1 MICDLCFVGLWEVSM
16 CPMCLK
22 RWPQSVRWRLG
33 TDIYNDYVCD
43 TDRLIYGLCIV
54 AFVPMEANKKNGFT
68 VTWSKFPGIKNAFDP
83 QEQLL
88 QTLDWTEKKTY
99 LHLIRSFLTKII

>member
-1 MICDLCFVGLWEVSM
+1 MRFVFRRLVGSFYVSYVSEETASKCEVEVGYRYS
-16 CPMCLK
+16 
-22 RWPQSVRWRLG
+22 
-33 TDIYNDYVCD
+33 DYVCD

-88 QTLDWTEKKTY
+88 QTGLD
-99 LHLIRSFLTKII
+99 